1 MRVKRFAFLAGLV
14 SLLLVGIALTAPS
27 ASAAPLAPL
36 VPRAPTI
43 SGPIAGGYARVTAG
57 SLRLRAGP
65 GAGFAILMSVNKG
78 EVVHVLSGSVN
89 GSWFRATYH
98 DVTGY
103 MSGAWLANSGLAGA
117 ALAAHF
123 ARVVVVSLAR
133 QQLEAYQNGRLILVT
148 AITTGQPALATPTGL
163 TSVMA
168 KRSPFTFIS
177 PWPPGSPFWYAPS
190 PVHEAI
196 LFRSGGY
203 YLHDAPW
210 RPYYGF
216 GTSVLHRDPDG
227 IWRTG
232 SHGCVNLPLWAELRL
247 YAWITLGTS
256 VQVVGW

>member
-1 MRVKRFAFLAGLV
+1 MQVRRFAVVAGLV
-14 SLLLVGIALTAPS
+14 SLLFVGITLTAPS
-27 ASAAPLAPL
+27 VSAAPLT
-36 VPRAPTI
+36 PRAPAV
-43 SGPIAGGYARVTAG
+43 SGPIAGGYARVTAD

-65 GAGFAILMSVNKG
+65 GTGYAILMSVNKG
-78 EVVHVLSGSVN
+78 QVVHVLSGPVT

-98 DVTGY
+98 GVTGY

-117 ALAAHF
+117 GLATHF
-123 ARVVVVSLAR
+123 SRLVVVSLAR
-133 QQLEAYQNGRLILVT
+133 QQLEAYQSGRLILVT

-163 TSVMA
+163 TTVMA

-216 GTSVLHRDPDG
+216 GTSVMHRDPDG

-232 SHGCVNLPLWAELRL
+232 SHGCVNLPLWAEQQL
-247 YAWITLGTS
+247 YAWITLGTP
-256 VQVVGW
+256 VQVVSW